1 VHLILTRHNVLHVL
15 YVQYIMSLMLQRCI
29 DTGRDD
35 YYMGDSPVS
44 EAAGHR
50 KFYEEAI
57 YPLLH
62 PHQKVYLVPG
72 AFATHEPTH
81 TPLPPA
87 PGPAPPPLPPANSSG
102 CAACPSSSP
111 YGYGNAVGGAFCC
124 PVATTDDKQHCPA
137 SSCCLTPGSSEGCQ
151 NVKRCGT
158 NPGV

>member
-1 VHLILTRHNVLHVL
+1 MITLPRQARDRHRENSKQLPFS
-15 YVQYIMSLMLQRCI
+15 Q
-29 DTGRDD
+29 
-35 YYMGDSPVS
+35 GDSPVS
-44 EAAGHR
+44 EAAAHR

-62 PHQKVYLVPG
+62 PHQKVFLVPG
-72 AFATHEPTH
+72 AFATHEPPH

-137 SSCCLTPGSSEGCQ
+137 GSCCLTPGSSEGCQ

-158 NPGV
+158 NAGKTTVFFRPHFSYAK